1 VTTTNPDK
9 PTEESLWAGPS
20 GERWLANVD
29 RFEATI
35 QPIGDAL
42 IARAGFRPG
51 EHVLDIGCGAGATSI
66 DIARRVAPG
75 GSVTSIDISPGLLAE
90 AKRRAAAA
98 GELPI
103 RFVLGDAATIDLPVG
118 QADWM
123 VSRFG
128 VMFFSDPHGAFA
140 HLRQLL
146 KPTGQLAI
154 ACWAPLKENAWMR
167 EVRSILAAHMELAAP
182 VPHGSGPFA
191 FDDPDYVRGLL
202 GSAKFKQIEITP
214 WKGELFVG
222 GAGSNAEAAADFLLK
237 ALFIAQLGEDV
248 GQDKKRLIRQQVVQR
263 LGSFM
268 TPAGVSMP
276 ASAWL
281 VSAVA

>member
-1 VTTTNPDK
+1 MTNATTAK

-20 GERWLANVD
+20 GQRWLANVD

-42 IARAGFRPG
+42 VARAGFRPG
-51 EHVLDIGCGAGATSI
+51 EHVLDIGCGGGATSI

-75 GSVTSIDISPGLLAE
+75 GSVTGIDISPGLIAE

-103 RFVLGDAATIDLPVG
+103 RFVLGDAARIDLSDE
-118 QADWM
+118 QADWI

-128 VMFFSDPHGAFA
+128 VMFFSDPFGAFS
-140 HLRQLL
+140 HLHRLL
-146 KPTGQLAI
+146 KPTGRLAI

-167 EVRSILAAHMELAAP
+167 EVRSILAAHVDLPAP
-182 VPHGSGPFA
+182 IPHASGPFA
-191 FDDPDYVRGLL
+191 FDDPDYVRELL
-202 GSAKFKQIEITP
+202 GSARFKQIEIIP
-214 WKGELFVG
+214 WKAELFVG
-222 GAGSNAEAAADFLLK
+222 GAGSDAEAAAEFLLK

-248 GQDKKRLIRQQVVQR
+248 GEDKKKLIRRQVVER
-263 LGSFM
+263 LRAFM

-281 VSAVA
+281 VSAVV